1 MDSIYTLQENGSI
14 MFYARSVKNDE
25 AQNTFKTGGSE
36 NGSQKSFYHQYT
48 ISAQSDSIRLTKNS
62 QIFGFLVC
70 PVTEKNILIFN
81 SDGRVLKY
89 ELFSKVLDIHKMFI
103 YHIINVTLYKY
114 QKKLK
119 VIESKTSEQSQ
130 ELFLAEINPKRVY
143 DYKIALISMHNILPN
158 QFILRISP
166 EMSEKDKNQ
175 PLVAVGCMTGA
186 LFIYNLSKAK
196 VARKFAVFNNSVV
209 GMEWCTPHS
218 IILWSH
224 NQANSASAFQILEHQ
239 NSTSSGSGA
248 NKSTLVRNEIVL
260 LDIRTGQSVHLRKGH
275 EEESI
280 ITSIKVSKLRWVS
293 LS

>member
-1 MDSIYTLQENGSI
+1 
-14 MFYARSVKNDE
+14 
-25 AQNTFKTGGSE
+25 
-36 NGSQKSFYHQYT
+36 
-48 ISAQSDSIRLTKNS
+48 
-62 QIFGFLVC
+62 
-70 PVTEKNILIFN
+70 
-81 SDGRVLKY
+81 
-89 ELFSKVLDIHKMFI
+89 
-103 YHIINVTLYKY
+103 
-114 QKKLK
+114 
-119 VIESKTSEQSQ
+119 
-130 ELFLAEINPKRVY
+130 
-143 DYKIALISMHNILPN
+143 MHNILPN

-166 EMSEKDKNQ
+166 EMSESKDKNQQ

-186 LFIYNLSKAK
+186 LFIYNLNKAK

-239 NSTSSGSGA
+239 NSTSSGSSGA

-280 ITSIKVSKLRWVS
+280 ITSIKVSKLRWFS